1 MEEAE
6 NSIGTRDDASVL
18 ERFLGMF
25 GEVQPGEGK
34 TILRLF
40 GLSLL
45 ILQAY
50 YFLRPAREAF
60 ILVEGSA
67 ELKIYLQGL
76 TALVLIGVV
85 PLYGLLVRHFERQD
99 LMRWVIGIFIGC
111 LGLFYVLARF
121 DVPIAAPFYIWVS
134 IFSVMMIAQFWSFC
148 ADLLTVGAGQRLF
161 PVIAIG
167 GSLGA
172 VLGSRLVE
180 DLVEFTGVDQLLP
193 AAAVLLAVSAFLAH
207 TAEKGIPEHCARTDH
222 PHDEEESTIAK
233 LLGGF
238 RIVFKDRY
246 LFLIAT
252 FVVILNWVSTT
263 GEFILSDLVVA
274 WAAETATDPDQQG
287 LLIAQFFGNFFFWVN
302 VTGLVIQ
309 AFFVSRIFTIAGV
322 GGAVLVLPFVVML
335 GYLIILVVPI
345 FAMVKL
351 AKIAENGLN
360 YSLRSTTH
368 QALFL
373 PTTRSAVYEAK
384 AAIDTFCWR
393 FGDFFAAVGV
403 AGGIH
408 LAGMQTM
415 QFAYMNLIIVTLW
428 LITAFAISR
437 SYRVVMFGYHRQ
449 TIHLEKVVASQDYRE
464 ETA

>member
-1 MEEAE
+1 MSDSALGELSEQL
-6 NSIGTRDDASVL
+6 GPLD
-18 ERFLGMF
+18 RFLGLF
-25 GEVQPGEGK
+25 GEVRPGEGL
-34 TILRLF
+34 TVLRLF
-40 GLSLL
+40 GQSLL

-85 PLYGLLVRHFERQD
+85 PLYGLLVRHHERQE
-99 LMRWVIGIFIGC
+99 LMRWVIGIFVAC
-111 LGLFYVLARF
+111 LVLFYALAKLG
-121 DVPIAAPFYIWVS
+121 VPIAAPFYVWVS
-134 IFSVMMIAQFWSFC
+134 IFSVMMVAQFWAFC
-148 ADLLTVGAGQRLF
+148 ADLLNVGAGQRLF

-172 VLGSRLVE
+172 VLGATGVE
-180 DLVEFTGVDQLLP
+180 HLVEFTGVQQLLP
-193 AAAVLLAVSAFLAH
+193 AAAVLLAVSAWLAH
-207 TAEKGIPEHCARTDH
+207 SAERGLPEHCTRTDH
-222 PHDEEESTIAK
+222 EHDEEQSTIAK
-233 LLGGF
+233 VLGGF
-238 RIVFKDRY
+238 RIVLRDRY

-263 GEFILSDLVVA
+263 GEFILSDLVTA
-274 WAAETATDPDQQG
+274 YAAEATSDPEQQG

-302 VTGLVIQ
+302 VTGLTIQ
-309 AFFVSRIFTIAGV
+309 AFFVSRVFHFAGV

-335 GYLIILVVPI
+335 GYLIILVIPI
-345 FAMVKL
+345 FAVVKL

-403 AGGIH
+403 AAGIH
-408 LAGMQTM
+408 LAGLETM
-415 QFAYMNLIIVTLW
+415 QFAYVNLIIVSMW
-428 LITAFAISR
+428 VIVAFAISR

-449 TIHLEKVVASQDYRE
+449 TIHLEKVVASQENRY
-464 ETA
+464 A